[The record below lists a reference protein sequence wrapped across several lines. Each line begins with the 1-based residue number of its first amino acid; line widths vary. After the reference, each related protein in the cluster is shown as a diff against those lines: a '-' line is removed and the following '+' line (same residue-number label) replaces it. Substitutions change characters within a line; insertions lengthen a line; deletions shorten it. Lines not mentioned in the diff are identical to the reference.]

1 MSEKRLPLLPAAA
14 GLLANPR
21 FDAGLAQRCLTS
33 RVLAGR
39 RGRLDLLLDAT
50 TTGATARHLGTVT
63 LVLAAGWHGRAL
75 PLCWRTWRADAPGQD
90 WAGAIRAMLVEVDAL
105 LPPGVVPVLMAD
117 RGLSGAPLAALAR
130 DLGWHL
136 LVRVV
141 RTTRLRRPDGTV
153 SPIGDLAPE
162 PGTAMCVAGGRAY
175 APRTKPAGK
184 GVGGLGGSLRRR
196 PTPSNHALP
205 RQLDGR
211 QERIGVVA
219 AAVPPAVD
227 VDSWRVENPGL
238 ETSPEVVLDT
248 VRIAVP
254 GHDAAGI
261 VVACDPELGRI
272 LGEAVRIECA
282 LVGDEMIVDL
292 PERSPLGGG
301 LGQFRR
307 CLGVGVA
314 IPAREVPV
322 DHPEP
327 VADAMLQ
334 CPERAERVLGIGAF
348 VIAVDH
354 DGRRRIVRSTHMVIW
369 SDRLL
374 EIVVTAPVEPAPKSV
389 AGGLIE
395 SIAGDVP
402 VEGDAITLVELA

>member
-1 MSEKRLPLLPAAA
+1 MGRLETLHECDHELSELLPDLPRPEQKALAALLVGVVGEQACSLARAGAAA
-14 GLLANPR
+14 PGAAADRSKQRRAQRLLANPR

-175 APRTKPAGK
+175 APRTKPAAHWVSDWDAAPTLNAVAVWRRGDK
-184 GVGGLGGSLRRR
+184 DPWLLLTDLPARPRRCADYRRRTWEEELFRDLKGLGWGWDKSRVRAPERVTRLVAVL
-196 PTPSNHALP
+196 ALAT
-205 RQLDGR
+205 LW
-211 QERIGVVA
+211 A
-219 AAVPPAVD
+219 AA
-227 VDSWRVENPGL
+227 
-238 ETSPEVVLDT
+238 
-248 VRIAVP
+248 
-254 GHDAAGI
+254 
-261 VVACDPELGRI
+261 
-272 LGEAVRIECA
+272 
-282 LVGDEMIVDL
+282 
-292 PERSPLGGG
+292 
-301 LGQFRR
+301 LGQ
-307 CLGVGVA
+307 
-314 IPAREVPV
+314 
-322 DHPEP
+322 
-327 VADAMLQ
+327 
-334 CPERAERVLGIGAF
+334 RVLR
-348 VIAVDH
+348 
-354 DGRRRIVRSTHMVIW
+354 DGRRP
-369 SDRLL
+369 LL
-374 EIVVTAPVEPAPKSV
+374 EDRGRRCYSRFQLGLRWAKRLAATGGHLPCILRLRVEPPLKLS
-389 AGGLIE
+389 
-395 SIAGDVP
+395 
-402 VEGDAITLVELA
+402 